1 MRTAKKLSNLI
12 SSGKAVVAPGTYD
25 AISALL
31 TEQAGFPAVYV
42 SGGAIARSYGLP
54 DLNLLST
61 GDIIGRVA
69 SIVDRVSIPVIADAD
84 TGYGGPLNVHRT
96 MRQFLAAGAAAVH
109 LEDQEFPKRC
119 GHYDDKSIV
128 SCAEMVQRIKA
139 ARDAV
144 SPEELLIIAR
154 TDAIA
159 VEGLDAALDRMS
171 RYMEAGADIAF
182 VEAPETVEQIEL
194 IARRLP
200 QPKLINMFAG
210 GKTPMMPTGN
220 LEKLGYTIVI
230 IPSDLQRA
238 SIAAMQKALQ
248 AIARDGSTASLAK
261 EMVSFAQR
269 EEIVGTRAFLERDRS
284 YATSLA

>member
-1 MRTAKKLSNLI
+1 MSTAKKLSSLI

-61 GDIIGRVA
+61 GDVIGRVA
-69 SIVDRVSIPVIADAD
+69 SVVDRVSVPVIADAD

-96 MRQFLAAGAAAVH
+96 MRQFLAAGVAAVH

-119 GHYDDKSIV
+119 GHYNDKSIV

-159 VEGLDAALDRMS
+159 VEGLDPAIDRMS

-182 VEAPETVEQIEL
+182 MEAPETVEQIEL

-210 GKTPMMPTGN
+210 GKTPMMPTGD
-220 LEKLGYTIVI
+220 LEKLGYSIVI

-238 SIAAMQKALQ
+238 SIAAIQRALQ
-248 AIARDGSTASLAK
+248 AIARDGSTGSLAK

-284 YATSLA
+284 YATSSA